1 MWQICRWYLL
11 HFLWRQKD
19 ASLIPVLVIAK
30 NKGMG
35 ASCTSGRE
43 IASIPSTRNACIHCC
58 GQCYI
63 NDKLPSDSGILLP
76 WLQQPSGAEPGML
89 KKLPAQMG
97 PSPWSIMLS
106 NKVSAGFSFTLQA
119 WHSGRNDLW
128 DGITRRQYF
137 LMCFCCAWYQ
147 LLSDSV
153 NCGELCQASP
163 SWNEAKQAVA
173 GLFFLLPAWC

>member
-1 MWQICRWYLL
+1 
-11 HFLWRQKD
+11 
-19 ASLIPVLVIAK
+19 
-30 NKGMG
+30 
-35 ASCTSGRE
+35 
-43 IASIPSTRNACIHCC
+43 
-58 GQCYI
+58 
-63 NDKLPSDSGILLP
+63 
-76 WLQQPSGAEPGML
+76 ML

-137 LMCFCCAWYQ
+137 LMCFCCAWCQ

-173 GLFFLLPAWC
+173 GLFFFASSLMLVLASLLSLREVTTTGSDPCLWLYCWQCMCADNRKSNAFLPVCNNPLLL